1 MRRIILLLLVLIL
14 IPAASAQEISEYKV
28 EAKIEGQTLYEKVA
42 ISIKN
47 NHDYALTEINYPFNG
62 RVENLKSYDPQG
74 GLKSETNY
82 IGDKT
87 YVKVYFRGTL
97 MPGGE
102 YTVRHEFQTPQKI
115 SEYNNTYLLSTAY
128 SLLANVKNF
137 ELTLRLPEGMGIV
150 EGEANIVPKP
160 EEVTTDGRQIIL
172 RWTEKNPTE
181 YRVFVRYEPLVIKTP
196 PPTTTPAPT
205 TLPPTTLPPTTQPP
219 INIPQVPAWYSYL
232 PILSAV
238 LIILLIILAS
248 YIMADKWRV
257 KLPFSKSRDISEKI
271 DILKEDEQEILRIIM
286 ESDGIVQRKIQD
298 LAGFS
303 KAKVSKILS
312 ELEKRGAIRKEQI
325 GRRNKIYLTEKL
337 KES

>member
-1 MRRIILLLLVLIL
+1 MRQIIILLMVLIL
-14 IPAASAQEISEYKV
+14 IPIASAQEIKDYKV
-28 EAKIEGQTLYEKVA
+28 EATVEGPKLYEKVA
-42 ISIKN
+42 ITIVN
-47 NHDYALTEINYPFNG
+47 NHDYSLKEISYPFNG
-62 RVENLKSYDPQG
+62 MIEDLKSYDPQG
-74 GLKSETNY
+74 GLESDTNY

-87 YVKVYFRGTL
+87 YVKVFFRGQL

-102 YTVRHEFQTPQKI
+102 YTVNHEFQSPQKI
-115 SEYNNTYLLSTAY
+115 SEYNKTFLLSTAY

-137 ELTLRLPEGMGIV
+137 ELTIRLPEGMGIV

-172 RWTEKNPTE
+172 RWTKKNPTE
-181 YRVFVRYEPLVIKTP
+181 FRVFVRYEPLVVKTTP
-196 PPTTTPAPT
+196 PPTTLSPT
-205 TLPPTTLPPTTQPP
+205 TLPPTTLPPTTQPSIIFP
-219 INIPQVPAWYSYL
+219 VWYAYL

-238 LIILLIILAS
+238 LIILLILLIS
-248 YIMADKWRV
+248 YIMIEKWGL
-257 KLPFSKSRDISEKI
+257 KLPFSRGRDLSEKI

-298 LAGFS
+298 LTGFS

-325 GRRNKIYLTEKL
+325 GRRNRIYLTEKL

>member
-1 MRRIILLLLVLIL
+1 MRLIILLLLVLIL
-14 IPAASAQEISEYKV
+14 VPVASAQEISDYRV
-28 EAKIEGQTLYEKVA
+28 EAEIEGQTLYEKVA
-42 ISIKN
+42 ISILN
-47 NHDYALTEINYPFNG
+47 NHDYSLREINYPFNG

-74 GLKSETNY
+74 GLESETKY

-128 SLLANVKNF
+128 SLLANVKKF

-172 RWTEKNPTE
+172 RWTEKNPAE
-181 YRVFVRYEPLVIKTP
+181 FRVFVRYEPLVVKTP

-205 TLPPTTLPPTTQPP
+205 TLPP
-219 INIPQVPAWYSYL
+219 INIPQFPAWYSYL

-238 LIILLIILAS
+238 LIIFLIILVS

-257 KLPFSKSRDISEKI
+257 KLPFSKRRDISEKI

-286 ESDGIVQRKIQD
+286 ESDGIIQRKIQD

-312 ELEKRGAIRKEQI
+312 ELEKRGAVRKEQI

>member
-1 MRRIILLLLVLIL
+1 MRLIILLLLVLFL
-14 IPAASAQEISEYKV
+14 LPVTSAQEISDYRVDAE
-28 EAKIEGQTLYEKVA
+28 IDGQTLYETVA
-42 ISIKN
+42 ISILN
-47 NHDYALTEINYPFNG
+47 NHDYSLREINYPFSG
-62 RVENLKSYDPQG
+62 KVENLKSYDSQG

-97 MPGGE
+97 MPEGE

-115 SEYNNTYLLSTAY
+115 SEYNNTYLVSTAY

-137 ELTLRLPEGMGIV
+137 DLTLRLPEGMGIV

-160 EEVTTDGRQIIL
+160 DDVTTDGRHIIL
-172 RWTEKNPTE
+172 KWTKQNPTE
-181 YRVFVRYEPLVIKTP
+181 YRVFVRYEPLVLKTT
-196 PPTTTPAPT
+196 PPTTTQAPT
-205 TLPPTTLPPTTQPP
+205 TLPP
-219 INIPQVPAWYSYL
+219 INIPQFPVWYSYL
-232 PILSAV
+232 PLISAV
-238 LIILLIILAS
+238 LIILLIIIAS

-257 KLPFSKSRDISEKI
+257 KLPFSKNRDISEKI